1 MRSYF
6 FHCFFGTLGIIKT
19 KFGQMLMQ
27 LINISN
33 LFLMSNLFFVLNSEN
48 WKLVSGPFMT
58 SINWKYEIL
67 EYSVNVYPFEMP
79 QFTL

>member
-1 MRSYF
+1 
-6 FHCFFGTLGIIKT
+6 
-19 KFGQMLMQ
+19 MLMQ
-27 LINISN
+27 LINI
-33 LFLMSNLFFVLNSEN
+33 SNLFFVLNSEN
-48 WKLVSGPFMT
+48 WKLVPGPFMT

>member
-1 MRSYF
+1 
-6 FHCFFGTLGIIKT
+6 
-19 KFGQMLMQ
+19 MLMQ
-27 LINISN
+27 LINI
-33 LFLMSNLFFVLNSEN
+33 SNLFFVLNSEN